1 MKMKTAFPKPC
12 LKSRAETLVCL
23 SMVTERYEDKR
34 VKSAQSKQQKLFSF
48 TVPDVIFPPNLAY
61 ISLYK
66 YA

>member
-1 MKMKTAFPKPC
+1 M
-12 LKSRAETLVCL
+12 CL
-23 SMVTERYEDKR
+23 SMVTERYEDKQ